1 MMKPGS
7 KIKNIQRAIASEY
20 IDFCASIPAIRNRL
34 IPKGMEHLRR
44 HHLDENPH
52 NNPPRVQELRYIT
65 MRNLLKSYA
74 DALNDGRISPRVRR
88 AFVKNLI
95 GQGLMGEPDRQAPFI
110 ERYGY
115 EPPAWMTISPTQVC
129 NLRCEGCYAASH
141 DKTRATLPY
150 DIFMKVLEDKRKAW
164 GSHFTVI
171 SGGEPLLYRS
181 QGKNIFD
188 CLAHAHQDYHLMYS
202 NGVLIDRDA
211 AKRMAD
217 LGNVTVAISVEGWE
231 EETTARRGKGVYQK
245 ILAAMDHLRAEGVP
259 FGVSLTAMRHNAEL
273 LMSDEFLNFWFDEQ
287 GAIYGWLFQY
297 MPIGRGITLDDM
309 VTSDQR
315 RWMLDRL
322 LKLLYDDGRFMVDFW
337 NGGPLS
343 EGCIAAG
350 RQGGYFYL
358 DWNGDI
364 SPCVFMPYAAANIKD
379 LYAEGKDL
387 SAVLESG
394 FFKEIRAWQ
403 DSYYGKTDGTAPEN
417 LFMPCPMRDHHDVAH
432 NCAVEHGA
440 RPTNPEAAEALEDED
455 YRDGLRQYGEELSTK
470 LAPYWGD
477 GGSKVRG
484 DLYGIVEVPT
494 PEVSSA
500 EAPAAKAQATGVP
513 ETPAEAAEAAE
524 QDGKT
529 RGAKEM
535 RAEA

>member
-1 MMKPGS
+1 MEVRQGGLGVLPAVVATS
-7 KIKNIQRAIASEY
+7 TIE
-20 IDFCASIPAIRNRL
+20 IDEPETLDVDSHFENRFGPAV
-34 IPKGMEHLRR
+34 
-44 HHLDENPH
+44 H
-52 NNPPRVQELRYIT
+52 NLV
-65 MRNLLKSYA
+65 
-74 DALNDGRISPRVRR
+74 V
-88 AFVKNLI
+88 FVKNFI
-95 GQGLMGEPDRQAPFI
+95 GQGLMGEADRQAPFV

-129 NLRCEGCYAASH
+129 NLNCKGCYASSH
-141 DKTRATLPY
+141 NKTRGTLPY
-150 DIFMKVLEDKRKAW
+150 DVFMKVLADKRQAW

-171 SGGEPLLYRS
+171 SGGEPMLYRS
-181 QGKNIFD
+181 QGKNIYD
-188 CLAHAHQDYHLMYS
+188 CLAHAHQDYHLMYT

-217 LGNVTVAISVEGWE
+217 LGNVTPAISVEGWE
-231 EETTARRGKGVYQK
+231 KETTARRGKGVYQK

-259 FGVSLTAMRHNAEL
+259 FGISLTAMRHNAEL
-273 LMSDEFLNFWFDEQ
+273 LMSDEFMNFWFDEQ
-287 GAIYGWLFQY
+287 GAVYGWLFQY
-297 MPIGRGITLDDM
+297 MPIGRGVTLEDM

-315 RWMLDRL
+315 RWMLERL
-322 LKLLYDDGRFMVDFW
+322 IKVLYDDGRFLVDFW

-387 SAVLESG
+387 SSVLESG

-403 DSYYGKTDGTAPEN
+403 ESYYGKKDGSPPQN

-432 NCAVEHGA
+432 DCVVKHGA
-440 RPTNPEAAEALEDED
+440 RPTDPGAAEALVDED
-455 YRDGLRQYGEELSTK
+455 YRAGLRRYGEELSVK

-484 DLYGIVEVPT
+484 DLYGLAEVPT
-494 PEVSSA
+494 IADDDSA
-500 EAPAAKAQATGVP
+500 EGSMAAEGTDEKP
-513 ETPAEAAEAAE
+513 RAAEAANWATRC
-524 QDGKT
+524 GKYDSHAAA
-529 RGAKEM
+529 RCDHMNRE
-535 RAEA
+535 